1 MSAFGGKADIRRM
14 KIVSDFEKAVLGQA
28 DKSQKAGTKRHL
40 HHGNAEP
47 TP

>member
-1 MSAFGGKADIRRM
+1 MQYLARM
-14 KIVSDFEKAVLGQA
+14 KIVSDLEKAVLGQA
-28 DKSQKAGTKRHL
+28 DKSQKAAETKRQL